1 MRRRRILRTYSLPY
15 LLSPVRSI
23 PYSWYFCCILDVN
36 IMSDLDLE
44 SLSHTYYHHPSKT
57 KIRIINRQIRSNLPR
72 MPCHALGNQAQ
83 TCCSCLLFV
92 VVCCSVS
99 SLCLDFPFR
108 AISRV
113 IHHHQFSRPRPSC
126 GPTCR
131 LTPRS
136 STGYYCIIQVAK
148 AMRQTGSFLFVIA
161 STNGTQVLQQEYSCA
176 VCCHV
181 TPPWPA
187 FLIAP
192 TRSTPK
198 TKRARERKK
207 KKKDKNCFHS
217 GIT

>member
-1 MRRRRILRTYSLPY
+1 
-15 LLSPVRSI
+15 
-23 PYSWYFCCILDVN
+23 
-36 IMSDLDLE
+36 MSRAREPDSDMLF
-44 SLSHTYYHHPSKT
+44 
-57 KIRIINRQIRSNLPR
+57 
-72 MPCHALGNQAQ
+72 
-83 TCCSCLLFV
+83 LFV
-92 VVCCSVS
+92 VCCCLL
-99 SLCLDFPFR
+99 LCIIPFR

-113 IHHHQFSRPRPSC
+113 IIHHHQLSRPRPSC

-136 STGYYCIIQVAK
+136 STEYYYCIIQVAK

-161 STNGTQVLQQEYSCA
+161 STNGTQVLQQECSCA

-187 FLIAP
+187 FPIAP